1 MIRRRAGLPAAELRL
16 FAILRHLEYE
26 YAIIL
31 GTGRM
36 TALNFHL
43 EESSHGGIDG
53 GSEGS

>member
-26 YAIIL
+26 YANP
-31 GTGRM
+31 GTGRT